1 MMQLYPFHIN
11 SAHAGHL
18 TAEQLEIANHRIA
31 CNMASRAGFSPIVYI
46 VLLLSITAVTNNGW
60 LYFQQYWYL
69 EIMLYAASL
78 GRMAIIDKLIQSGKY
93 TYQLY
98 RNSYYALSLCAGLL
112 WGLINAMMLW
122 ADQLQ
127 NFSYLVLSLTIA
139 TTGGAIGTMSSY
151 ARTVTQF
158 ILLKWFPLMLAL
170 LMLSYMGN
178 QDAPLIL
185 FLLAIMLVFVINH
198 ARRIALDNQTGI
210 LRQVQLESRTNELI
224 FALQTI
230 EKQQQEVKQHRDHLQ
245 ELIAEKTIDLIAAK
259 EKAEHAD
266 RAKSEFLA
274 NMSHELRT
282 PLHSI
287 LSFSHFGLT
296 RMDQVD
302 NEKIRY
308 YFEKINYSGEMQ
320 LNLVNNLLDL
330 SRMEFKKEVLF
341 FQHYDLLDITKSV
354 MEELSSLYKEKM
366 INILLN
372 DPDAIITINAD
383 ENKIKQLIRNLLGNA
398 IKFSPEKSQ
407 IFIRLYNNN
416 GCVRLEIE
424 DQGPGVPDED
434 KEAIFDKFSQSSRT
448 RTGAGGT
455 GLGLAISE
463 QIMLLHNGDIWV
475 EDAINNNTD
484 SGALFIVVFPPLQ
497 QQQQQHK
504 AKTKK

>member
-1 MMQLYPFHIN
+1 MMQLYPFYIN
-11 SAHAGHL
+11 DVNAGRL
-18 TAEQLEIANHRIA
+18 TAEQLETANHRIA
-31 CNMASRAGFSPIVYI
+31 CNMASRAGFSPVVYI
-46 VLLLSITAVTNNGW
+46 VLLLSITAATDNGW

-69 EIMLYAASL
+69 EIILYAASL
-78 GRMAIIDKLIQSGKY
+78 GRMFVIDKLVQSEKN
-93 TYQLY
+93 TYQFY
-98 RNSYYALSLCAGLL
+98 RNNYYALSLCAALL
-112 WGLINAMMLW
+112 WGVINAMMLW
-122 ADQLQ
+122 ADQLH

-151 ARTVTQF
+151 SRTVTQF
-158 ILLKWFPLMLAL
+158 ILLKWFPLLIALSMLC
-170 LMLSYMGN
+170 YTDN
-178 QDAPLIL
+178 RDAPLIL
-185 FLLAIMLVFVINH
+185 FLIVIMLVFVISH

-210 LRQVQLESRTNELI
+210 LRQIQLESRTNELV

-230 EKQQQEVKQHRDHLQ
+230 EKQQEEVKKHRDHLQ
-245 ELIAEKTIDLIAAK
+245 ELVDEKTIDLIAAK
-259 EKAEHAD
+259 EKAEQAD
-266 RAKSEFLA
+266 RSKSEFLA

-320 LNLVNNLLDL
+320 LSLVNNLLDL

-372 DPDAIITINAD
+372 DPDAAITINAD

-407 IFIRLYNNN
+407 IFIRLYNSN

-448 RTGAGGT
+448 RTRAGGT
-455 GLGLAISE
+455 GLGLAICE
-463 QIMLLHNGDIWV
+463 QIMLLHKGDIWV
-475 EDAINNNTD
+475 EDAMNNNTD

-497 QQQQQHK
+497 GEQQKLQ
-504 AKTKK
+504 TKN

>member
-1 MMQLYPFHIN
+1 MIRIYPFHIN
-11 SAHAGHL
+11 AAHAGQL
-18 TAEQLEIANHRIA
+18 SAEQLETANHRIA
-31 CNMASRAGFSPIVYI
+31 CNMASRAGFSPVVYI
-46 VLLLSITAVTNNGW
+46 VLLLSITAATDNGW

-69 EIMLYAASL
+69 EIILYAASL
-78 GRMAIIDKLIQSGKY
+78 GRMFVIDKLVQSEKN
-93 TYQLY
+93 TYQFY
-98 RNSYYALSLCAGLL
+98 RNNYYALSLCAALL
-112 WGLINAMMLW
+112 WGVINAMMLW
-122 ADQLQ
+122 ADQLH

-151 ARTVTQF
+151 SRTVTQF
-158 ILLKWFPLMLAL
+158 ILLKWFPLLIALSMLC
-170 LMLSYMGN
+170 YTDN
-178 QDAPLIL
+178 RDAPLIL
-185 FLLAIMLVFVINH
+185 FLIVIMLVFVISH

-210 LRQVQLESRTNELI
+210 LRQIQLESRTNELV

-230 EKQQQEVKQHRDHLQ
+230 EKQQEEVKKHRDHLQ
-245 ELIAEKTIDLIAAK
+245 ELVDEKTIDLIAAK
-259 EKAEHAD
+259 EKAEQAD
-266 RAKSEFLA
+266 RSKSEFLA

-320 LNLVNNLLDL
+320 LSLVNNLLDL

-372 DPDAIITINAD
+372 DPDAAITINAD

-407 IFIRLYNNN
+407 IFIRLYNSN

-448 RTGAGGT
+448 RTRAGGT
-455 GLGLAISE
+455 GLGLA
-463 QIMLLHNGDIWV
+463 
-475 EDAINNNTD
+475 
-484 SGALFIVVFPPLQ
+484 
-497 QQQQQHK
+497 
-504 AKTKK
+504 